1 MKHKHVAFGI
11 VGLLIGLVLGFFA
24 GQILVRPS
32 ATPASEPVRSA
43 SNELPEGHPSIDTA
57 NQLKEMEQHAREN
70 PDHID
75 VRIRL
80 GDAYYDMQRFDAA
93 IPWYEEA
100 LKLEP
105 ARIVVLNDLSIC
117 YLAVGKADKA
127 IELAKQSLEL
137 EKDNPVGLQNLG
149 WFYLSSDNLP
159 AAIETWEKLIAVHPD
174 FQNIEAVKKQL
185 DNAKAHAKGEH
196 S

>member
-1 MKHKHVAFGI
+1 V
-11 VGLLIGLVLGFFA
+11 
-24 GQILVRPS
+24 
-32 ATPASEPVRSA
+32 
-43 SNELPEGHPSIDTA
+43 DTV

-70 PDHID
+70 PAHID

-100 LKLEP
+100 LKLDSTKVN
-105 ARIVVLNDLSIC
+105 VVNDLATC
-117 YLAVGKADKA
+117 YLATGNTPKA
-127 IELAKQSLEL
+127 IELASHSLEL
-137 EKDNPVGLQNLG
+137 EKDNPVALQNLG
-149 WFYLSSDNLP
+149 WFYFSSDNYP
-159 AAIETWEKLIAVHPD
+159 AAIETWEKLIAIHPT

-185 DNAKAHAKGEH
+185 ENAKAHVRGEH